1 MKRGV
6 TKEPAQTNPPQIK
19 RKPPKQDEAA
29 VLHCTTV
36 FTVCCAT
43 MKCIECS
50 FIIHTAAPFTT
61 VSRKKHPRMTIFGRR
76 SSNSRL
82 TEEERNSYDLSSIAT
97 TNTPAAT
104 TADEGRRRFLLSK
117 SSASLLLLSNI
128 DYATAAIAP
137 AADIINPTDTAGIIP
152 AAAATTAPSSSTST
166 LATSS
171 SIRPTANNDIMA
183 CSADSTEIARINI
196 FERVAPSV
204 VYIDTFSEKRDVFST
219 NVMEVPI
226 GSGSGF
232 VWDNYGHIVTN
243 FHVVQQSKS
252 AQVAI
257 LTPGNNKQ
265 PLSDYNIMTPV
276 LKKQSSSPL
285 TSSSR
290 GGRMDSSVRPGA
302 LGIEGST
309 VLPNYIRTVYKARV
323 IGVDP
328 TKDIAVLKVDDIVGT
343 IRPID
348 VGTSTGLRV
357 GQGSLAIGNPFGL
370 DHTLTTGVISGIG
383 REVTSPAGRPI
394 SNVIQTDA
402 AINPGNSGG
411 PLLDSSGKLIGMAT
425 AIYSPSGASAGVGF
439 AIPVDTVQYVVE
451 MLIKNGQIIRPLLG
465 VSILDSR
472 QARQALGIARGILIL
487 DVKPNTPAAQ
497 VGLRG
502 LRRSESGI
510 VEIGD
515 IIIAIENMSIE
526 NEGDL
531 FRSIESYEPGD
542 VVRVTINRPEV
553 QVGDDGSPEIK
564 LREMT
569 FMVKL
574 IPSDD
579 TTFLNK

>member
-1 MKRGV
+1 MRLSFI
-6 TKEPAQTNPPQIK
+6 A
-19 RKPPKQDEAA
+19 
-29 VLHCTTV
+29 TV
-36 FTVCCAT
+36 FTICCAT
-43 MKCIECS
+43 MKCIES
-50 FIIHTAAPFTT
+50 YYIIYAAPFTT
-61 VSRKKHPRMTIFGRR
+61 VSRKKLPLMTTTKLFGRL
-76 SSNSRL
+76 SNSINI
-82 TEEERNSYDLSSIAT
+82 EEEEEEESNSYDVATTT
-97 TNTPAAT
+97 TNT
-104 TADEGRRRFLLSK
+104 DEGRRRFLLST
-117 SSASLLLLSNI
+117 SSALLHLLSNI
-128 DYATAAIAP
+128 DYALAAPSAPAVDEIISPTADTFIDVQATAAK
-137 AADIINPTDTAGIIP
+137 
-152 AAAATTAPSSSTST
+152 TAPSSSTST

-171 SIRPTANNDIMA
+171 SRLANNNII
-183 CSADSTEIARINI
+183 CSADSAEIARIGI

-232 VWDNYGHIVTN
+232 VWDDAGHIVTN
-243 FHVVQQSKS
+243 FHVVQQAKS

-257 LTPGNNKQ
+257 LTPGGINNKQ
-265 PLSDYNIMTPV
+265 P
-276 LKKQSSSPL
+276 QSSSANIMPMTPPVVVTKQSL
-285 TSSSR
+285 SSR
-290 GGRMDSSVRPGA
+290 GMDSSVRPGA

-343 IRPID
+343 LRPID

-383 REVTSPAGRPI
+383 REVNSPAGRPI

-439 AIPVDTVQYVVE
+439 AIPVDTVRYVVE

-472 QARQALGIARGILIL
+472 QARQALGITRGILIL
-487 DVKPNTPAAQ
+487 EVKPGTPAAQ

-515 IIIAIENMSIE
+515 IIVAIESIPIE

-553 QVGDDGSPEIK
+553 QAGENGSPEIK

-579 TTFLNK
+579 STFLNK

>member
-1 MKRGV
+1 
-6 TKEPAQTNPPQIK
+6 
-19 RKPPKQDEAA
+19 
-29 VLHCTTV
+29 
-36 FTVCCAT
+36 
-43 MKCIECS
+43 
-50 FIIHTAAPFTT
+50 
-61 VSRKKHPRMTIFGRR
+61 
-76 SSNSRL
+76 
-82 TEEERNSYDLSSIAT
+82 
-97 TNTPAAT
+97 
-104 TADEGRRRFLLSK
+104 
-117 SSASLLLLSNI
+117 
-128 DYATAAIAP
+128 
-137 AADIINPTDTAGIIP
+137 
-152 AAAATTAPSSSTST
+152 
-166 LATSS
+166 
-171 SIRPTANNDIMA
+171 
-183 CSADSTEIARINI
+183 
-196 FERVAPSV
+196 
-204 VYIDTFSEKRDVFST
+204 
-219 NVMEVPI
+219 MEVPI

-243 FHVVQQSKS
+243 FHVVQQAKS

-265 PLSDYNIMTPV
+265 PQLSDYNSMTPV
-276 LKKQSSSPL
+276 LKKQS
-285 TSSSR
+285 SSSR

-343 IRPID
+343 VRPID

-487 DVKPNTPAAQ
+487 EVKPNTPAAQ

-579 TTFLNK
+579 STFLNK